1 LALINTIDVIVWEV
15 EVRTFMFTYVSSQ
28 AEKLLGYPIT
38 NWITEPTFWA
48 DHIHPDDREWA
59 INFCSQSTKK
69 KGTYS
74 FEYRMIAADN
84 RIVWLRDVVT
94 VIVENGQPKQLRGIL
109 MDVTE
114 SRELQE
120 SLQKAEERYRSIFEN
135 AAEGIYQSTPDGKL
149 LTANPS
155 LAKIF
160 GFTSTE
166 ELIHSVT
173 DIGSQIYVNG
183 HERQQIKNLIEK
195 DGKAFGIEFQS
206 VKKNGEIIW
215 VRDHV
220 RAIYDKNKRVKYY
233 EGTLE
238 DITER
243 KLAEDRLR
251 AKLEEVQKTNYEL
264 DHFVYSVS
272 HDLRSPVATIQ
283 GLVNIAEKE
292 TLSAASQKYL
302 EMIRESINRMEGFIK
317 DILTYSRNSR
327 LELTIEK
334 INFRELLTSTQS
346 SLKLLQGADRLKI
359 ELEMDDHDAFYSDSA
374 RVAVI
379 LKNMIANSIRY
390 QDRNKESFLNIH
402 VATSSE
408 SVLITFTDNGI
419 GIESSLKGKIFD
431 MFYRASD
438 ISTGAGLGLYIAKEI
453 IGKLGGSIE
462 VQSALGVF
470 TTFEVCIPNL
480 STHKQE
486 ASVETWVQN

>member
-1 LALINTIDVIVWEV
+1 
-15 EVRTFMFTYVSSQ
+15 
-28 AEKLLGYPIT
+28 
-38 NWITEPTFWA
+38 
-48 DHIHPDDREWA
+48 
-59 INFCSQSTKK
+59 
-69 KGTYS
+69 
-74 FEYRMIAADN
+74 
-84 RIVWLRDVVT
+84 VWLRDVVT

-334 INFRELLTSTQS
+334 INFRELLTRPPAW
-346 SLKLLQGADRLKI
+346 KACWR
-359 ELEMDDHDAFYSDSA
+359 
-374 RVAVI
+374 R
-379 LKNMIANSIRY
+379 
-390 QDRNKESFLNIH
+390 
-402 VATSSE
+402 
-408 SVLITFTDNGI
+408 
-419 GIESSLKGKIFD
+419 IF
-431 MFYRASD
+431 A
-438 ISTGAGLGLYIAKEI
+438 ICT
-453 IGKLGGSIE
+453 
-462 VQSALGVF
+462 
-470 TTFEVCIPNL
+470 
-480 STHKQE
+480 
-486 ASVETWVQN
+486 